1 VALSL
6 DALGS
11 PATCAASLGCLAPRG
26 RHVQVGLLPD
36 VLGWPAVPVHLVIAG
51 ELEVLGSH
59 GMAAWRYPE
68 LLGLVAAGRLRPGD
82 LVTARIGLEDA
93 GEALAVMGDAP
104 PTGITVAV
112 P

>member
-1 VALSL
+1 M
-6 DALGS
+6 
-11 PATCAASLGCLAPRG
+11 
-26 RHVQVGLLPD
+26 
-36 VLGWPAVPVHLVIAG
+36 HLVVSG

-68 LLGLVAAGRLRPGD
+68 LLGLVVAGRLRPGD
-82 LVTARIGLEDA
+82 LVTNRIDLSAA
-93 GEALAVMGDAP
+93 GPALAAMGEAP